1 MSNTV
6 VKRIT
11 TCFSNARKP
20 ALKTAL
26 WLLKIMIPISLA
38 MVLLQ
43 YFGLLAWISKAIE
56 PLFSLLGL
64 PGDAALAYLSGVFV
78 CVYACISAMGI
89 LTLTAKQVTIM
100 AIMCLISHNM
110 IVETAVQKR
119 TGSSAWRMVAWR
131 ISMAFVAGYILN
143 LLLPADTTPIITGG
157 LKYAGTQNIL
167 QVLQSWSIDTL
178 WLTAKVMVLVTS
190 LMFLQKMLEEFGLNT
205 WLSKLFAPL
214 MQAMALP
221 RETSFLWIVANTL
234 GLAYGSAIII
244 EQVENGNLSPK
255 SADLLNHHI
264 AISHSLL
271 EDTLLFVAIGAF
283 APWIIFP
290 RILIGIFATWTR
302 RLELSLASK

>member
-1 MSNTV
+1 
-6 VKRIT
+6 
-11 TCFSNARKP
+11 
-20 ALKTAL
+20 
-26 WLLKIMIPISLA
+26 MIPISFA

-56 PLFSLLGL
+56 PIFSLLGL

-89 LTLTAKQVTIM
+89 LTLTAKQITIM

-110 IVETAVQKR
+110 IVETAVQKK
-119 TGSSAWRMVAWR
+119 TGSSAWRMVTWR
-131 ISMAFVAGYILN
+131 MCMAFVAGYLLN
-143 LLLPADTTPIITGG
+143 IILPADSTPIINGAE
-157 LKYAGTQNIL
+157 KFAGTL
-167 QVLQSWSIDTL
+167 SLLEVLKNWSIDTL
-178 WLTAKVMVLVTS
+178 WLTGKVVILVTS
-190 LMFLQKMLEEFGLNT
+190 LMFLQKLLEEFGLNI
-205 WLSKLFAPL
+205 WLSKVFAPL
-214 MQAMALP
+214 MRLMGLP

-234 GLAYGSAIII
+234 GLAYGSAILID
-244 EQVENGNLSPK
+244 QVEKKKLSAR

-290 RILIGIFATWTR
+290 RIVIGMFATWTR
-302 RLELSLASK
+302 RFELHFRKPSVAQP